1 MKKIL
6 FIATGGTIASKK
18 SENGL
23 KPQISPEEL
32 MSYIPSVKDVCEVE
46 EVKTKYIKDIDYYVL
61 SPIVDKSLK
70 IQIPTN
76 SQATRNL
83 ISKERIEEIIR
94 SIPTIDI
101 IKSDSKTL
109 ENEYKQ
115 LMQQGTHENLIKI
128 IKTTY
133 LRNKERIDKNKK
145 TTDKDNY
152 YFNQAESYLYNEFSV
167 VLNLSYEE
175 TKEYI
180 ISEVQKLNI

>member
-1 MKKIL
+1 MFKKGDL
-6 FIATGGTIASKK
+6 LVYK
-18 SENGL
+18 
-23 KPQISPEEL
+23 
-32 MSYIPSVKDVCEVE
+32 KDVCKVE

-76 SQATRNL
+76 SQAIRTL
-83 ISKERIEEIIR
+83 ISKERIEDIIR
-94 SIPTIDI
+94 CIPTIEV
-101 IKSDSKTL
+101 IKSDTKTL

-115 LMQQGTHENLIKI
+115 LMQKGTHEDLIKI

-133 LRNKERIDKNKK
+133 LRNKERLDNNKK

-152 YFNQAESYLYNEFSV
+152 YFNQAELYLYNEFSV
-167 VLNLSYEE
+167 VLNLSYEQ

-180 ISEVQKLNI
+180 INAVNKLRI